1 MTDHNKRRFSLYL
14 VFVRLMGVIVP
25 RRLRADWRQ
34 EWEAELRY
42 REMLLAD
49 WDKLN
54 WKTKLDLL
62 RRSLGAFRD
71 ALLLQ
76 PQRLE
81 DEMFQDLRFGLR
93 MLLKKPG
100 FTLIAVF
107 TIALGIGANTAI
119 FSVVNAVLLRP
130 LPYRNAERIV
140 AIQEISKEGKRIQV
154 TPANFLDWR
163 AQNTVFEHLSAIFTR
178 GSNLAGE
185 NGAER
190 IDLAVTSADFFDVF
204 GARPQ
209 QGRLFLP
216 EDEQAGHP
224 AIVVISH
231 TLWQRQYGGDPG
243 IVGQSI
249 TLDGRSYTVAGV
261 APAGFQYPDKT
272 EAWLPPARLAP
283 AVTESM
289 DVTQVRR
296 WGYLSAVAS
305 LKAGVSHQQARD
317 EMEAIT
323 ARLREQ
329 YPETNNNRFDR
340 VVSLHTHLV
349 GDTSTVL
356 WLLLGAVCFVLLI
369 ACANVANLMLVR
381 ATARQK
387 EIAIR
392 TALGASRLRI
402 VRQLLTESVM
412 LAVTGGAFGLLLAW
426 RGVDLL
432 TRLLPKDFPRLQDI
446 NLDLKVLGFTI
457 LVSLITGVV
466 FGFAPAWQVS
476 KADVHESLKENSRGS
491 SGGMR
496 NRLRSLFVVAEVA
509 LSLVLLVGAGLL
521 FRTFLQLQSVD
532 AGFNAQPVLTMKL
545 SPSGSNFREDPQFIA
560 YYKQVEERLRSI
572 PGVETVGAINTLPLE
587 KGPTLAFRIEGRAP
601 LPIDQWS
608 HANYRSVSPD
618 YFRTLSI
625 PVLQGR
631 AFEERDAA
639 SHPLVV
645 LINQAAAVNSFAGEN
660 PVGKRIGFGAT
671 DRNQP
676 VWFEIAGV
684 VANVRSI
691 ELQEEPMPEVYFS
704 SLQDAFSEMSFV
716 IRTQIEPASLAAAA
730 REAVQQV
737 DPAQPVAEIRTM
749 ENIVSESV
757 TQPRFNLTL
766 LGVFGGIALILS
778 AAGIYGVTS
787 YTVTQ
792 RTHEIGIRM
801 AVGAKEQD
809 VLRLMM
815 KQGMKPAVMGLAIGL
830 AAAVALTRLMKSL
843 LFGVSATD
851 PLTFAALALLL
862 LSVALLACY
871 FPARRATKVDPM
883 IALRYE

>member
-1 MTDHNKRRFSLYL
+1 
-14 VFVRLMGVIVP
+14 
-25 RRLRADWRQ
+25 
-34 EWEAELRY
+34 
-42 REMLLAD
+42 
-49 WDKLN
+49 
-54 WKTKLDLL
+54 
-62 RRSLGAFRD
+62 
-71 ALLLQ
+71 
-76 PQRLE
+76 
-81 DEMFQDLRFGLR
+81 MFQDLRFGLR

-107 TIALGIGANTAI
+107 TIALGIGANSAI

-130 LPYRNAERIV
+130 LPYPNAERIV
-140 AIQEISKEGKRIQV
+140 AIQEISKEGSRIQV

-178 GSNLAGE
+178 GSNLAGD
-185 NGAER
+185 GGSER
-190 IDLAVTSADFFDVF
+190 IDLAVTSANFFDVF
-204 GARPQ
+204 GAQPQ

-216 EDEQAGHP
+216 DDEQAGHTP
-224 AIVVISH
+224 IAVIGH
-231 TLWQRQYGGDPG
+231 ALWQRRYGGDPS
-243 IVGQSI
+243 IVGKSI
-249 TLDGRSYTVAGV
+249 TLDGNSYTVAGI

-272 EAWLPPARLAP
+272 EAWLPPVRLAP
-283 AVTESM
+283 AVTQTM
-289 DVTQVRR
+289 DVTQVRG

-305 LKAGVSHQQARD
+305 LKPGVPLQQAKD

-329 YPETNNNRFDR
+329 YPETNNNRFNR
-340 VVSLHTHLV
+340 VVGLHEHLV

-381 ATARQK
+381 GTARQK

-426 RGVDLL
+426 QGVDLL
-432 TRLLPKDFPRLQDI
+432 TRLLPQDFPRLQDI
-446 NLDLKVLGFTI
+446 NLDIKVLGFTI

-476 KADVHESLKENSRGS
+476 RADVHESLKENSRGS
-491 SGGMR
+491 IGGMR

-521 FRTFLQLQSVD
+521 FRTFLQLQAVD
-532 AGFNAQPVLTMKL
+532 AGFKPQRVLTMRL
-545 SPSGSNFREDPQFIA
+545 SPSGTNFKEDPQFIA

-587 KGPTLAFRIEGRAP
+587 KGPTLAFRIEGRP
-601 LPIDQWS
+601 QLPIDQWS
-608 HANYRSVSPD
+608 HANYRSVTAD
-618 YFRTLSI
+618 YFRALSI
-625 PVLQGR
+625 PLLQGR
-631 AFEERDAA
+631 AFEERDDA
-639 SHPLVV
+639 SHSLVV
-645 LINQAAAVNSFAGEN
+645 LINLAAADNNFAGEN
-660 PVGKRIGFGAT
+660 PVGKRINFGAT
-671 DRNQP
+671 RNNQP
-676 VWFEIAGV
+676 VWFEIIGV
-684 VANVRSI
+684 VANVRSM
-691 ELQEEPMPEVYFS
+691 ELQEEPTPEVYLS
-704 SLQDAFSEMSFV
+704 SLQDAFSEVCFV
-716 IRTQIEPASLAAAA
+716 IRTQIEPAGLAAVA
-730 REAVQQV
+730 REAVQDV
-737 DPAQPVAEIRTM
+737 DRAQPVAAIRTM
-749 ENIVSESV
+749 ENLVSESV

-766 LGVFGGIALILS
+766 LGIFGGIALMLS

-801 AVGAKEQD
+801 AVGAGAQD
-809 VLRLMM
+809 VLRMM
-815 KQGMKPAVMGLAIGL
+815 MREGMKPAVMGMVIGL
-830 AAAVALTRLMKSL
+830 TAAVGLTRLMKSL
-843 LFGVSATD
+843 LFGVSTTD